1 MKFSKKFNT
10 LGICIGKGRIMNISQ
25 RYGKVCEWK
34 KEKEKEKDLT
44 SPRYGG
50 GEGLL

>member
-10 LGICIGKGRIMNISQ
+10 LGICIGKSRIMNIYQ

-34 KEKEKEKDLT
+34 KEKEKDLT
-44 SPRYGG
+44 APRYGG